1 MPLSQLL
8 SGVGGS
14 VWGVEQVVGAGSP
27 FRKGNI
33 MAVYGDGE
41 CLDGPE
47 GCTGET
53 FARST
58 LSGSGDAYYRCDGHY
73 DAYVE
78 RVQPRMDDIRRR
90 YPVTAPAD
98 FDPTYAGERWD
109 EDDW

>member
-1 MPLSQLL
+1 LGRAQ
-8 SGVGGS
+8 
-14 VWGVEQVVGAGSP
+14 

-33 MAVYGDGE
+33 MAVCGDGD

-58 LSGSGDAYYRCDGHY
+58 LSGSGDAYFRCDGHY

-78 RVQPRMDDIRRR
+78 RVQPRMDEIRRR
-90 YPVTAPAD
+90 YPEHAPSD
-98 FDPTYAGERWD
+98 FDPAYAGESWD
-109 EDDW
+109 EDGW

>member
-1 MPLSQLL
+1 M
-8 SGVGGS
+8 SGVSSKSLGRAHGFGRGTS
-14 VWGVEQVVGAGSP
+14 W
-27 FRKGNI
+27 
-33 MAVYGDGE
+33 YGDGE